1 MSLFAPLPFS
11 FRLRPLVV
19 AALAASTISVGPAQ
33 AAPVPPPDV
42 AAPPATAIRTP
53 SGLAMTIIDAGSGKK
68 HPHPNDCVKV
78 RYVAWTR
85 QGQVAGSGS
94 DDGSPA
100 LQCMHQ
106 MSPGIAEAIA
116 AMVVGQHRRVWIPEA
131 LAFPPNPKDDPPAR
145 KADLTYDLTL
155 DEIIAAPPTPRA
167 LKAPPARARRLP
179 SGVAIEIF
187 KKGTGQVHPARPA
200 HALVQLAGWTA
211 DGVLF
216 ESTAMTGHAA
226 SYGLDELIPGLAQAL
241 PLLVVGDRA
250 RLWIPAALAYGD
262 KSRHGQ
268 PAGNLIYEI
277 ELLRLE

>member
-1 MSLFAPLPFS
+1 
-11 FRLRPLVV
+11 
-19 AALAASTISVGPAQ
+19 
-33 AAPVPPPDV
+33 
-42 AAPPATAIRTP
+42 
-53 SGLAMTIIDAGSGKK
+53 MTIIDAGSGKK
-68 HPHPNDCVKV
+68 HPQPNDCVKV

-100 LQCMHQ
+100 LQCLHQ
-106 MSPGIAEAIA
+106 MSPGIAEAVA

-131 LAFPPNPKDDPPAR
+131 LAFPPNPKEDPPAR

-167 LKAPPARARRLP
+167 LKAPPARARKLP

-200 HALVQLAGWTA
+200 HALVQLAGWTT

-250 RLWIPAALAYGD
+250 RVWIPAALAYGD
-262 KSRHGQ
+262 KSRRGQ
-268 PAGNLIYEI
+268 PAGNLVYEI
-277 ELLRLE
+277 ELVGLQ